1 VTKRSRAKRS
11 RAKRSRWFAGFGVLT
26 LLVAGA
32 IGGVWVLDYPDR
44 AQRGAGEDL
53 EVTIAPGTSFIRISE
68 LLNERGVIEH
78 PHVFRIYAARR
89 GAATQVRSGT
99 YALRDDMS
107 PREVLDVL
115 VRGVPDPHVS
125 VTIPEGFHLL
135 EIFDVLE
142 AHGVAER
149 AELER
154 LAFDP
159 AFLEARDLEGPSAE
173 GYLFPDTYQFR
184 VPTPADVVL
193 DRMIARHNT
202 VWNQLRETHAASYER
217 LAGELGWRERDFI
230 IMASIVEKEAVA
242 ADERPRIAQVFI
254 NRLLSPQF
262 RPRLLQ
268 TDPTIRYGC
277 MVPLEGLP
285 AGCEGWTTGDRLR
298 RKQLDDRDNPYN
310 TYQHEGLPPG
320 PIASPGRASLEATL
334 APDGSDYFYFV
345 SRNDGT
351 HVFSRSLRD
360 HNRAVDRY
368 QRRARAP

>member
-1 VTKRSRAKRS
+1 
-11 RAKRSRWFAGFGVLT
+11 VLT
-26 LLVAGA
+26 LLVAAA
-32 IGGVWVLDYPDR
+32 IVGVWLVDYPDR
-44 AQRGAGEDL
+44 AKRGAGEDL
-53 EVTIAPGTSFIRISE
+53 EVTIAPGTSFVSISE
-68 LLNERGVIEH
+68 LLHDSGVIEH
-78 PHVFRIYAARR
+78 PQLFRLYAARR
-89 GAATQVRSGT
+89 GAATSVRSGT

-115 VRGVPDPHVS
+115 VRGVPDPNVS

-159 AFLEARDLEGPSAE
+159 AFLEARNIEGPSAE

-193 DRMIARHNT
+193 DRMIARHIT
-202 VWNQLRETHAASYER
+202 VWTELRATHAASYER
-217 LAGELGWRERDFI
+217 LASELGWDERDFI

-277 MVPLEGLP
+277 MVPLDGEP
-285 AGCEGWTTGDRLR
+285 AGCEGWTAGDRLR
-298 RKQLDDRDNPYN
+298 RQQLDDKDNPYN

-320 PIASPGRASLEATL
+320 PIASPGRASLEATM

-351 HVFSRSLRD
+351 HVFSRSLRE